1 MNTAEK
7 ISPPEQLL
15 ALTHEMLV
23 SATAGDWDKLT
34 ELEATRLPLFGQVFA
49 QGIAAHVEL
58 VKEILAT
65 DEKTKQLAK
74 TGMSTLQQEILKL
87 KDSGQAKNAYQA
99 IQNTATGTD

>member
-1 MNTAEK
+1 MTAAVK
-7 ISPPEQLL
+7 ISPPDQLL

-23 SATAGDWDKLT
+23 SAEQGDWERLT
-34 ELEATRLPLFGQVFA
+34 ELETTRLPLFEQVFA

-58 VKEILAT
+58 VKEILST

-74 TGMSTLQQEILKL
+74 TGMSALQQEILKL

-99 IQNTATGTD
+99 IQNSATGID